1 MSTEKIDSNIAILLV
16 VLGASEHELAT
27 ARTFIT
33 GAEQTDCLFTLCD
46 ENTSTTVDKVLRDK
60 RWDMVCFTAAEG
72 CVAMEQA
79 LLLSKITKA
88 RGALSVVA
96 TICKSWS
103 PAEYLSDHNMNQAY
117 VLDHT
122 DSLLLIPEEQVYE
135 KHFYSLVDDFLS
147 SIRNLL
153 DENGFINLDFPDV
166 CAVLKDSCVAFFASH
181 TVKGE
186 CAGEREH
193 HLNKNEFM
201 PGNVFSASGS
211 CLFCIWG
218 CMDIGLEDVEAVATQ
233 VRQQLS
239 PDALMIFGAL
249 FDDCLVNE
257 MKVIVLTAGFDM

>member
-27 ARTFIT
+27 ARTFT
-33 GAEQTDCLFTLCD
+33 AGAEQTDCLFTLCD
-46 ENTSTTVDKVLRDK
+46 ENTSTTVEKVLRDNS
-60 RWDMVCFTAAEG
+60 WDMVCFTAAEG
-72 CVAMEQA
+72 GAAMEQA
-79 LLLSKITKA
+79 LRLSKIAKA
-88 RGALSVVA
+88 LGALSVVT

-103 PAEYLSDHNMNQAY
+103 AAEYLSEYNMDKTYILA
-117 VLDHT
+117 HT
-122 DSLLLIPEEQVYE
+122 DSLLLIPEEQVNE
-135 KHFYSLVDDFLS
+135 KHFYSQVDDFLS

-153 DENGFINLDFPDV
+153 DEKGFINLDFPDV

-186 CAGEREH
+186 CFGEREH
-193 HLNKNEFM
+193 QLNKNEFL
-201 PGNVFSASGS
+201 PGNVFSVSGS

-218 CMDIGLEDVEAVATQ
+218 CMDIGLEDVEAVATR

-257 MKVIVLTAGFDM
+257 IKVIVLTAGFDV